1 MPFHVV
7 AWAKSQDEASAYLS
21 QDGIPD
27 ETVTV
32 TGTIVYV
39 PAFASQ
45 LIGAYQA
52 MGSTGLAGYLQ
63 SPTLRATALFDIY
76 PVELALKPTGS
87 EAVIMQPDSPI
98 KLTAGEGLEAFGSS
112 TTVAAAEH
120 STVAFLAD
128 GPIAPVTGEIFSI
141 LFSTAITET
150 IKAWKNGPITFR
162 QTLPVGNYSV
172 VGAMMSGTNG
182 IAFRFVPKGA
192 INRPGAICV
201 GTVAYKGNPVFRN
214 GGLGKWFDFNTAT
227 PPSVDWFASATAG
240 AAQTGVMDLM
250 KA

>member
-1 MPFHVV
+1 MVYHVV

-21 QDGIPD
+21 QNGVPD

-32 TGTIVYV
+32 SGTIVYV
-39 PAFASQ
+39 PAFAPK

-52 MGSTGLAGYLQ
+52 MGSTGIAGYLQ
-63 SPTLRATALFDIY
+63 SPSLRATALFDIY

-87 EAVIMQPDSPI
+87 EAVELQPDSPI
-98 KLTAGEGLEAFGSS
+98 NLTPGEGLEAFGKS
-112 TTVAAAEH
+112 TTVAAAQH
-120 STVAFLAD
+120 TTVAFLAD
-128 GPIAPVTGEIFSI
+128 AAIAPVSGEIFSV
-141 LFSTAITET
+141 LFSAAITET
-150 IKAWKNGPITFR
+150 IGVWKNGDITFR

-172 VGAMMSGTNG
+172 VGAQMSGTSG
-182 IAFRFVPKGA
+182 IAFRFLPKGA

-214 GGLGKWFDFNTAT
+214 GGMGKWFDFNTAT
-227 PPSVDWFASATAG
+227 PPSVDWLASATSG
-240 AAQTGVMDLM
+240 AAQTGVMDLI